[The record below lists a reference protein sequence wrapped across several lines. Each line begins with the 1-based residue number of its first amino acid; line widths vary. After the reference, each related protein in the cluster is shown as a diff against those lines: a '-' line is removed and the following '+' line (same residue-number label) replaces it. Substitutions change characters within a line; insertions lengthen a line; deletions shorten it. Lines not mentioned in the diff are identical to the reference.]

1 MRHVARYILTVEHI
15 TMRFT
20 FPNLE
25 AVTGLLSVPD
35 GVRQRKLS
43 PHAILPHGSQGSAP
57 LPLGLRV
64 VGSEPQLLHERL
76 AAGGEAEALQQA
88 VEVGEAALVKGYG
101 CLGLQ
106 HTLQLLGAT
115 AGGGGGGEGERRKS
129 FKEGSK
135 TVHTATLQE
144 DLAHASYLLC
154 CEDHG
159 SRCGVQRSSLMTL
172 RNRAEACEGH

>member
-1 MRHVARYILTVEHI
+1 M
-15 TMRFT
+15 

-25 AVTGLLSVPD
+25 AVTGLLSIPD

-88 VEVGEAALVKGYG
+88 VEVREAALVKGNG

-106 HTLQLLGAT
+106 HTLQLPGA
-115 AGGGGGGEGERRKS
+115 AEGGGEGEGEGRKS

-135 TVHTATLQE
+135 TVHAAALQE

-154 CEDHG
+154 FEDHC
-159 SRCGVQRSSLMTL
+159 SRCSVQRSSLITL
-172 RNRAEACEGH
+172 LNKTEACEGH

>member
-1 MRHVARYILTVEHI
+1 
-15 TMRFT
+15 MRFM

-25 AVTGLLSVPD
+25 AVTGLLSIPD

-43 PHAILPHGSQGSAP
+43 PHTILPHGSQGSAP

-64 VGSEPQLLHERL
+64 VGSKPQLLHERL
-76 AAGGEAEALQQA
+76 AARGEAEALQQA
-88 VEVGEAALVKGYG
+88 VEVGEAALVKGYS

-106 HTLQLLGAT
+106 HTLQLLRAA
-115 AGGGGGGEGERRKS
+115 AGGGGERRKS

-135 TVHTATLQE
+135 MVHAAALQE

-154 CEDHG
+154 CEDHC
-159 SRCGVQRSSLMTL
+159 SRCGVQRSSLITL
-172 RNRAEACEGH
+172 LNRADACEGL

>member
-1 MRHVARYILTVEHI
+1 MQHVATYIPTVEHI
-15 TMRFT
+15 TMRFI

-25 AVTGLLSVPD
+25 AVTGLLSIPD

-64 VGSEPQLLHERL
+64 VSSEPQLLHERL
-76 AAGGEAEALQQA
+76 AAGGEAEAFQQA
-88 VEVGEAALVKGYG
+88 VEVREAALVKGYS

-106 HTLQLLGAT
+106 HTLQLPGAA
-115 AGGGGGGEGERRKS
+115 AGGGGGGQGEGRKS
-129 FKEGSK
+129 VKEGSK
-135 TVHTATLQE
+135 TVHTAALQE

-154 CEDHG
+154 IEDHC
-159 SRCGVQRSSLMTL
+159 SRCSVQRFSLITL
-172 RNRAEACEGH
+172 LNRAEVCEEH